1 MASTKKNLRTCRNG
15 HQYYKSTD
23 CPTCPV
29 CEAEKK
35 PEDGFLASM
44 SAPARRALEGQGI
57 RTEKQLSGWSEK
69 EVLMLHGFGPASLP
83 KLRAALKA
91 KGLSFKKD

>member
-1 MASTKKNLRTCRNG
+1 MASTKKTVRTCRKG

-23 CPTCPV
+23 CSTCPI

-35 PEDGFLASM
+35 PADGFLASM
-44 SAPARRALEGQGI
+44 SAPARRALEHAGI
-57 RTEKQLSGWSEK
+57 ATEKELSAWTEK
-69 EVLMLHGFGPASLP
+69 ELLKLHGFGPASLP
-83 KLRAALKA
+83 KLRAALKV